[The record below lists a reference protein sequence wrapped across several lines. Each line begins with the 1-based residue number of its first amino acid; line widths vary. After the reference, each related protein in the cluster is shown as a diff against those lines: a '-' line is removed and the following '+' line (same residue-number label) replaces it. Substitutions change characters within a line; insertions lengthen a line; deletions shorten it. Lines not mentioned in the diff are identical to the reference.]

1 MNDTPIV
8 LSARGLR
15 KRYPNGVEAV
25 RDLSFD
31 LHRGEVLGLAGPNG
45 AGKSTLLK
53 LLAGLLHPAA
63 GTVTACGEDV
73 TGDPARAA
81 RLIALMPDPLGVYTD
96 VSSREYLEF
105 FGRVFGLRGEDLR
118 RRVGETAD
126 TLGLGPWMDA
136 EVETLSA
143 GWQRRLALGRA
154 LLSDAP
160 VLLLD
165 EPAAGLDVGAR
176 ADLLALVR
184 KLAGEG
190 RTMIVSSH
198 ILPELE
204 DLADRYAVMVDGRWA
219 QVARGVTFFTR
230 EELHHGLV
238 APPDLS
244 RAESAEG
251 SESNPER
258 GAAASNAAEGGF
270 ERAQSAP
277 GTPAQ
282 PASNA
287 AAASPPPRPLRVRGD
302 AALLAKARAALDA
315 AGVPYEEEGAGLNE
329 TVLNILR
336 GGTAK

>member
-1 MNDTPIV
+1 MSDMPVV

-53 LLAGLLHPAA
+53 LLAGLLRPAA

-73 TGDPARAA
+73 TGDSARAA
-81 RLIALMPDPLGVYTD
+81 RLVALMPDPLGVYTD

-105 FGRVFGLRGEDLR
+105 FGRVFGLRGVDLR

-184 KLAGEG
+184 ELARQG

-219 QVARGVTFFTR
+219 EMARGVTFFTR
-230 EELHHGLV
+230 EELRHGLV
-238 APPDLS
+238 A
-244 RAESAEG
+244 A
-251 SESNPER
+251 PE
-258 GAAASNAAEGGF
+258 
-270 ERAQSAP
+270 AP
-277 GTPAQ
+277 R
-282 PASNA
+282 S
-287 AAASPPPRPLRVRGD
+287 LRVRGD
-302 AALLAKARAALDA
+302 AALLAKAEAALDA
-315 AGVPYEEEGAGLNE
+315 AGVPWEEEGAGLNE

-336 GGTAK
+336 GDTAK

>member
-31 LHRGEVLGLAGPNG
+31 LHHGEVLGLAGPNG

-53 LLAGLLHPAA
+53 LLAGLLRPAA
-63 GTVTACGEDV
+63 GTVAACGEDV

-81 RLIALMPDPLGVYTD
+81 RRVALMPDPLGVYTD

-105 FGRVFGLRGEDLR
+105 FGRVFGLRGGDLR

-219 QVARGVTFFTR
+219 EVARGVTFFTR

-238 APPDLS
+238 APPDPES

-251 SESNPER
+251 
-258 GAAASNAAEGGF
+258 ALAGGG
-270 ERAQSAP
+270 P
-277 GTPAQ
+277 GEAQ
-282 PASNA
+282 PSNLRTCGPSNA
-287 AAASPPPRPLRVRGD
+287 AAAKPPRPIRVRGD

-336 GGTAK
+336 GGPAK

>member
-1 MNDTPIV
+1 MNEKPVV

-219 QVARGVTFFTR
+219 EVARGVTFFTR

-238 APPDLS
+238 APPDL
-244 RAESAEG
+244 ESHAEG
-251 SESNPER
+251 TL
-258 GAAASNAAEGGF
+258 AGGGSG
-270 ERAQSAP
+270 E
-277 GTPAQ
+277 AQ
-282 PASNA
+282 PPPVEPSNLRTCEPSNA
-287 AAASPPPRPLRVRGD
+287 AAAKPPRPIRVRGD

>member
-1 MNDTPIV
+1 MNDAPIV

-31 LHRGEVLGLAGPNG
+31 LRRGEVLGLAGPNG

-53 LLAGLLHPAA
+53 LLAGLLRPEA
-63 GTVTACGEDV
+63 GTVEACGENV

-81 RLIALMPDPLGVYTD
+81 RFIALMPDPLGVYTD
-96 VSSREYLEF
+96 VSAREYLEF
-105 FGRVFGLRGEDLR
+105 FGRVFGLRGEALR
-118 RRVGETAD
+118 RRVGETAG

-184 KLAGEG
+184 TLAGGG
-190 RTMIVSSH
+190 RSMIVSSH

-219 QVARGVTFFTR
+219 EVAPGVTFFTR
-230 EELHHGLV
+230 GELRHGLV
-238 APPDLS
+238 AAPGSSHAESAEPKPH
-244 RAESAEG
+244 AESAEG
-251 SESNPER
+251 AEPKPHAESADGAVSNPD
-258 GAAASNAAEGGF
+258 G
-270 ERAQSAP
+270 RAQ
-277 GTPAQ
+277 
-282 PASNA
+282 
-287 AAASPPPRPLRVRGD
+287 PRPILIRGD
-302 AALLAKARAALDA
+302 AALLAKARAALEA
-315 AGVPYEEEGAGLNE
+315 AGVPFEEEGAGLNE